1 MAHHLHRFMASLL
14 ALAALLQANEALE
27 FDVFN
32 KVPSTPGGVQFD
44 KEIGIPFTK
53 RLMEKQQNSYGT
65 CWRQMARRIGR
76 TDVEV
81 VHMVIDNY
89 DGYVAITYIG
99 ACTTNVSAVFLNGD
113 YGDNIKWSF
122 TSLIYHEMTH
132 IWQWYPPMT
141 PTGLIEDIA
150 DYTALK
156 AKYYKPEFFARP
168 GSGKRWDQGYSITA
182 RFLEYCDG
190 LKPGF
195 VAAMNRKMRDTWS
208 LNYFVELV

>member
-1 MAHHLHRFMASLL
+1 MASLL

-53 RLMEKQQNSYGT
+53 RLMEKQQNS
-65 CWRQMARRIGR
+65 

-132 IWQWYPPMT
+132 IWQWYSS
-141 PTGLIEDIA
+141 IVDH
-150 DYTALK
+150 LK
-156 AKYYKPEFFARP
+156 VWTKYYKPEFFARP
-168 GSGKRWDQGYSITA
+168 GSGKRWDRGYSITA

-195 VAAMNRKMRDTWS
+195 VAAMNRKMRDPWS
-208 LNYFVELV
+208 LNYFVALV